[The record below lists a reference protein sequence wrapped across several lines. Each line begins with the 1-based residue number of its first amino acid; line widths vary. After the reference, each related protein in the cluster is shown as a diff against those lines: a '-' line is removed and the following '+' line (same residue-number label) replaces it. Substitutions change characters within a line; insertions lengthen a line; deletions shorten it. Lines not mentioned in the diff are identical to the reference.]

1 MKKFFFT
8 GSFLILLLTV
18 CNVASAAPA
27 QQQVSA
33 ANIVSIMEKGLDPF
47 KKHDIQL
54 ERLDDPLIAR
64 RPLYACHIIF
74 MRKYT
79 YLQEIKRRHD
89 EKKQPG
95 QQPVPTKK
103 RVEAREYADI
113 VMIPK
118 DPFFK
123 IDNVLK
129 FYADETPLKGILAP
143 IAYQQYGIQ
152 WRKTN
157 NRYKQYTLYLG
168 EDQHNH
174 YFGSANLTV
183 LMWFRRTFGLKNGFP
198 TTKILAKALT
208 VKDADNLTTRYAI
221 VELAKYRNEALKDLQ
236 RSIADAA
243 ELDEPPTSQ
252 FLCMQLINT
261 PEADALL
268 CRYAG
273 ASDRVILSG
282 LFHAFSETAD
292 YRITQKKVFY
302 RMVQTRMAPMIAVK
316 AAEALNI
323 QKELIPYFQDYVDRP
338 YSMDDY
344 ELGVRSL
351 FRLRNG
357 NTPVPH
363 QSASEQLRDMLLR
376 AGEVPDSMRIYNVQE
391 STLNREDRLAKK
403 DAERIK
409 PFMDVIVND
418 PHKDLGLLTALE
430 LSVFS
435 PPPQD
440 GFSKSYIR
448 RIRRTGAQILTEFD
462 SRTVKTMFR
471 SLIRH
476 VRSRQERS
484 LFEDAFAMY
493 SRALKQKNM
502 NPRY

>member
-1 MKKFFFT
+1 MRK
-8 GSFLILLLTV
+8 SIALSLLLSLCGMMT
-18 CNVASAAPA
+18 AAEQLPA
-27 QQQVSA
+27 VSS
-33 ANIVSIMEKGLDPF
+33 ANIVSTMEKGLDPF
-47 KKHDIQL
+47 RKHTIYI
-54 ERLDDPLIAR
+54 ERLEDPLIAR
-64 RPLYACHIIF
+64 RPVFACHIVF
-74 MRKYT
+74 VRKYQ
-79 YLQEIKRRHD
+79 YLEDVKRKPG
-89 EKKQPG
+89 EKKPVG
-95 QQPVPTKK
+95 KQPVPTKK
-103 RVEAREYADI
+103 QINAREYADI

-118 DPFFK
+118 DSVYNK
-123 IDNVLK
+123 DNALK
-129 FYADETPLKGILAP
+129 LHNEETAVKGPLAP
-143 IAYQQYGIQ
+143 VAFQKYGIQ
-152 WRKTN
+152 WRKGD

-221 VELAKYRNEALKDLQ
+221 VELAKYRNEALKDLR

-462 SRTVKTMFR
+462 SRAVKTMFR